1 MNLQGAV
8 DLPEAIYIFLT
19 VCGEAEPTCAESNG
33 LDMKEIGIGTSSW
46 PQLQPFP
53 ALSILYHMVI
63 GPKYSQIYSRKKI
76 TYMAVRFQSNTTSA
90 ILTQWIVAHKVSLVL
105 LRI

>member
-33 LDMKEIGIGTSSW
+33 LDMKEMGIGTSSW

-53 ALSILYHMVI
+53 ALSFLYHMVI
-63 GPKYSQIYSRKKI
+63 GTKYSQICSRKKKNHI
-76 TYMAVRFQSNTTSA
+76 YGSE
-90 ILTQWIVAHKVSLVL
+90 VS
-105 LRI
+105 I